1 MCWAARQEF
10 RTCANLLPARSGAS
24 RNDLMAKSGSVRPKW
39 RVTESWA
46 VGLSPADCP
55 KREPL
60 CGHSLMQSPAEPM
73 HTCPAVS
80 RLSPARGVADRNE
93 SPYRGYRS
101 PLRPT
106 GRRGYGARGL
116 PKREGGAVT
125 KRMRK
130 TSGRRR
136 GNSDGP
142 HGAPRLSK
150 SGGEEPRR
158 RRTDVWSRSGED
170 ASPDRLQPPRGVVCR
185 ARTSRS

>member
-1 MCWAARQEF
+1 MLSERSQTHRATSNRQ
-10 RTCANLLPARSGAS
+10 P
-24 RNDLMAKSGSVRPKW
+24 D
-39 RVTESWA
+39 
-46 VGLSPADCP
+46 
-55 KREPL
+55 
-60 CGHSLMQSPAEPM
+60 HHQ
-73 HTCPAVS
+73 
-80 RLSPARGVADRNE
+80 GVADKKE

-142 HGAPRLSK
+142 HGAPR
-150 SGGEEPRR
+150 
-158 RRTDVWSRSGED
+158 
-170 ASPDRLQPPRGVVCR
+170 PD
-185 ARTSRS
+185 